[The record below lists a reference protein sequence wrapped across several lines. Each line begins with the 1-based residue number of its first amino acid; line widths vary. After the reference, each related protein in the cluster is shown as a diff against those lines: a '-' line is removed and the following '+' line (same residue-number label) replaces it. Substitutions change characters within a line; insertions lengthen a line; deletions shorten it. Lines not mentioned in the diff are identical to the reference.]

1 MEEKLEYEIQK
12 LNEIQA
18 RYHQVL
24 DIYRGHIREDIF
36 SAEDEEAYQKVSKEW
51 HEQLTK
57 IRDLANDETSYD
69 QWLDDQKEQAEDG
82 FVLTEEAEESQ
93 NNNNEVELEYVSRR
107 LILRCEGLADLCK
120 EKQWYT
126 KGTADQYAKLLQ
138 IEDKENVT
146 LKDAVEAA
154 QDIHKHS
161 SRGTLEEIMEAI
173 LCSLKAYYIDD
184 PEEKKPPERMERAG
198 NIAANYVDQDT
209 LMPAT

>member
-24 DIYRGHIREDIF
+24 DIYRGHIRENIF

-93 NNNNEVELEYVSRR
+93 NNNNEVELEYVPRR
-107 LILRCEGLADLCK
+107 LILRCEGLVDLCK
-120 EKQWYT
+120 EKRWYT

-198 NIAANYVDQDT
+198 NIAADYVDQDT

>member
-1 MEEKLEYEIQK
+1 MTTELKRELEKLE
-12 LNEIQA
+12 A
-18 RYHQVL
+18 VRTRYQQMM
-24 DIYRGHIREDIF
+24 DKYREHVRANLF
-36 SAEDEEAYQKVSKEW
+36 LAEDEENYKKLSGEM

-93 NNNNEVELEYVSRR
+93 NNNNAVELEYVSRR
-107 LILRCEGLADLCK
+107 LILHCEGLADLCK
-120 EKQWYT
+120 EKRWYT

-198 NIAANYVDQDT
+198 NIAADHVDQDT

>member
-1 MEEKLEYEIQK
+1 MTTELKRELEKLKEVRT
-12 LNEIQA
+12 
-18 RYHQVL
+18 RYQQMM
-24 DIYRGHIREDIF
+24 DKYREHVRTNLF
-36 SAEDEEAYQKVSKEW
+36 LAEDEENYKKLSGEM
-51 HEQLTK
+51 HEQPIK

-93 NNNNEVELEYVSRR
+93 NNNNAAELEYVSHR

-126 KGTADQYAKLLQ
+126 KGTADQYAKLLR

-198 NIAANYVDQDT
+198 NIAADYVDQDT